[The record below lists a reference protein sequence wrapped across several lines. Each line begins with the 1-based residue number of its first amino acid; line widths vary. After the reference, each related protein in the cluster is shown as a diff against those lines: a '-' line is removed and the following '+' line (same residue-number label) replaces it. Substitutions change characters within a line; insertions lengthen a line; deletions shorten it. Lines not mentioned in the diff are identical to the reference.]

1 MFIDSLF
8 DGIKGID
15 ARRSRYFQ
23 STVRSSLDELR
34 ESVGNDRLRA
44 DLAIEII
51 EASLQMRPEDRF
63 VAHLVHFVCLF
74 AFIRANPIRIMAA
87 CSFFFPVNHIRMSI
101 FY

>member
-15 ARRSRYFQ
+15 ARRSRDFQ
-23 STVRSSLDELR
+23 STVRSRLDELR
-34 ESVGNDRLRA
+34 ESVGNDRLRT

-63 VAHLVHFVCLF
+63 VAHLAHFVCF
-74 AFIRANPIRIMAA
+74 SPCIRAH
-87 CSFFFPVNHIRMSI
+87 HIQILFIHNFASPL
-101 FY
+101 